1 MASASSTA
9 PGATKT
15 VAHGVAPLRA
25 GQGYSFVLRRLHS
38 LSGIVP
44 VGAFLFEHILIS
56 NSTAVT
62 GPDAYARQVSFLA
75 NLPLVFFL
83 ELFGIWLPI
92 LFHALYGFYIW
103 YRGDGNTVAYP
114 WSGNWMYTAQRWTGG
129 IAFVYI
135 LWHTYTMRFTGVDLH
150 DNPMASF
157 GKVQGE
163 VMHTGAVPL
172 LCGRTG
178 RGFVALRVWDLAVLG
193 EVGHCFGRQGAEEIS
208 ARLPGAFSGA
218 VRGRVCQSLFV
229 PLAADCGGRGELG
242 DGSYSPRNICLW
254 SASSKEQLNHRGHRG
269 HGEDD
274 VVRKAGAIRWRLPRS
289 LLSAAGLPDCP
300 R

>member
-9 PGATKT
+9 PV

-56 NSTAVT
+56 NSTAI
-62 GPDAYARQVSFLA
+62 GANGHDAYGNQVHFLA

-103 YRGDGNTVAYP
+103 YRGDGNTASYP

-150 DNPMASF
+150 DMPMASF
-157 GKVQGE
+157 GKVQNE
-163 VMHTGAVPL
+163 VMHTGMFLFYVLGLVAASWHFAYGIWLFSAKWGIVSGDKAQKRL
-172 LCGRTG
+172 LGACLAFFLVLCGA
-178 RGFVALRVWDLAVLG
+178 GFA
-193 EVGHCFGRQGAEEIS
+193 
-208 ARLPGAFSGA
+208 
-218 VRGRVCQSLFV
+218 SLYSFRSH
-229 PLAADCGGRGELG
+229 PLADDDQNRTMIHSPQKSGGQT
-242 DGSYSPRNICLW
+242 
-254 SASSKEQLNHRGHRG
+254 ASNGRPVQ
-269 HGEDD
+269 
-274 VVRKAGAIRWRLPRS
+274 
-289 LLSAAGLPDCP
+289 
-300 R
+300 